1 MPFLPIFVFDGPK
14 RPKIKRGRA
23 VGGKEH
29 WMVNNLRTVLDAF
42 GFECRTA
49 PGEAEAELAY
59 LNRIGV
65 IDAVLSDDVDCFL
78 FGAHTVIRNS
88 SATLSG
94 NRSHGARNTDGK
106 EDGQHAYLYRLKDIM
121 SHCAVNLSPG
131 GLILIALLRG
141 GDYDQVLI
149 YLSYRGPALI
159 RYAKAR
165 YRWVRSNHCACPC
178 ACRIW

>member
-14 RPKIKRGRA
+14 RPKIKRGKA

-29 WMVNNLRTVLDAF
+29 WMVNSLRTVLDAF

-94 NRSHGARNTDGK
+94 NRNHGARNADGK
-106 EDGQHAYLYRLKDIM
+106 DDGQHVYMYHLTDIQ
-121 SHCAVNLSPG
+121 SNPAVNLSSG
-131 GLILIALLRG
+131 GLILIGLLRG
-141 GDYDQVLI
+141 GDYDQVLA
-149 YLSYRGPALI
+149 YFLSCRFSLMCI
-159 RYAKAR
+159 LAR
-165 YRWVRSNHCACPC
+165 HRWM
-178 ACRIW
+178 WG

>member
-14 RPKIKRGRA
+14 RPKIKRGKA

-29 WMVNNLRTVLDAF
+29 WMVNSLRTVLDAF

-59 LNRIGV
+59 LNRIDV

-78 FGAHTVIRNS
+78 FGARTVIRNS

-94 NRSHGARNTDGK
+94 NRNHGARNADGK
-106 EDGQHAYLYRLKDIM
+106 DDGQHVYMYHLNDIE
-121 SHCAVNLSPG
+121 SNPTVNLSPG
-131 GLILIALLRG
+131 GLILIGLLRG

-149 YLSYRGPALI
+149 ISLSRRPSLMCIPARDRRL
-159 RYAKAR
+159 
-165 YRWVRSNHCACPC
+165 WS
-178 ACRIW
+178 

>member
-14 RPKIKRGRA
+14 RPKIKRGKV

-29 WMVNNLRTVLDAF
+29 WMVNSLRTILDAF

-59 LNRIGV
+59 LNSIGI
-65 IDAVLSDDVDCFL
+65 IDAILSDDVDCFI

-88 SATLSG
+88 SSTLSG
-94 NRSHGARNTDGK
+94 NKKHGAKNTDGK
-106 EDGQHAYLYRLKDIM
+106 DDGQHVNIYRAMDLKSHKDIG
-121 SHCAVNLSPG
+121 LSQG

-141 GDYDQVLI
+141 GDYDQVSSFAIIPEGSL
-149 YLSYRGPALI
+149 LSPT
-159 RYAKAR
+159 
-165 YRWVRSNHCACPC
+165 
-178 ACRIW
+178 

>member
-14 RPKIKRGRA
+14 RPKIKRGKA

-49 PGEAEAELAY
+49 PGEAEAELAF

-65 IDAVLSDDVDCFL
+65 IDAVLSDDVDCFI
-78 FGAHTVIRNS
+78 FGAYTVIRNS

-94 NRSHGARNTDGK
+94 NRSHGAKNANGK
-106 EDGQHAYLYRLKDIM
+106 DDGQHAYVYQSNDIQ
-121 SHCAVNLSPG
+121 SDPTVNLSLG

-141 GDYDQVLI
+141 GDYDQVLLVL
-149 YLSYRGPALI
+149 LS
-159 RYAKAR
+159 
-165 YRWVRSNHCACPC
+165 
-178 ACRIW
+178 